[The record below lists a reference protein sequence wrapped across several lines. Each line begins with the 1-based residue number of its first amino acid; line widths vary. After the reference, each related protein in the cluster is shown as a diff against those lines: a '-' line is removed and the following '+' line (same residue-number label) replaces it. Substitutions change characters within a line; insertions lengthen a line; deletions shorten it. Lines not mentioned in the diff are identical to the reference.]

1 MYPFSKIENRRLR
14 RYVMLAAGL
23 VVVAAIAVVVLVGQA
38 VVRNDNPNLATDA
51 PLIPAATNGAKRTGL
66 PAGYATGQAMH
77 FVVDSGST
85 AKYVAREQ
93 LAIVPVPTNAVGVT
107 KDVTGDLYVNK
118 DGIISAQKS
127 TFKVDM

>member
-1 MYPFSKIENRRLR
+1 MYPFSKIEDRRLR

-93 LAIVPVPTNAVGVT
+93 LAIVPVPTNAVGPV
-107 KDVTGDLYVNK
+107 GASPW
-118 DGIISAQKS
+118 SAGPARRVASSRSADFPAGS
-127 TFKVDM
+127 T